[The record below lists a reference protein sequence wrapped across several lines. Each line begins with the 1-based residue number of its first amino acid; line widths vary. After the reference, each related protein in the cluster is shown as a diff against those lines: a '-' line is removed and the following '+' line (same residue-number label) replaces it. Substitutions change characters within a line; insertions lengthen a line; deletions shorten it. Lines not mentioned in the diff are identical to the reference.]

1 MGKEIELKYSIP
13 DCCSVDEI
21 LSHELIRPFISGVSE
36 IFMQSTYYDTRE
48 KLLGKK
54 RITLRRRR
62 ENDTTVYTV
71 KLPVS
76 SADALSTRAEWNVC
90 ADSFDKALCELKK
103 AGCPTEILS
112 LNEDD
117 LCVVAS
123 FEFVRKSAKLCYN
136 NFTGEL
142 CIDRGYLSPDG
153 VLRAPL
159 YELEIELS
167 DGTPDDLC
175 AYGNKI
181 MAALGLSP
189 ESRSKQARARNLK

>member
-13 DCCSVDEI
+13 ETCSINEI
-21 LSHELIRPFISGVSE
+21 LSHELIGPFISGISE
-36 IFMQSTYYDTRE
+36 IFMQSTYYDTRDS
-48 KLLGKK
+48 LLGKK

-62 ENDTTVYTV
+62 ENDTMVYTV
-71 KLPVS
+71 KTPVS
-76 SADALSTRAEWNVC
+76 SNGALSSRAEWNVH
-90 ADSFDKALCELKK
+90 AGSFEEAICELKK
-103 AGCPTEILS
+103 AGCPAEILALS
-112 LNEDD
+112 EKD

-123 FEFVRKSAKLCYN
+123 FEFVRKTAKLCYN

-167 DGTPDDLC
+167 DGNPDNLC

-181 MAALGLSP
+181 MSALSLCP
-189 ESRSKQARARNLK
+189 EYLSKQARARNLK

>member
-1 MGKEIELKYSIP
+1 MSAFNDSMVITKEGCILNAVVTASSYSENTLAYFTF
-13 DCCSVDEI
+13 EI
-21 LSHELIRPFISGVSE
+21 
-36 IFMQSTYYDTRE
+36 RE
-48 KLLGKK
+48 G
-54 RITLRRRR
+54 I
-62 ENDTTVYTV
+62 VG
-71 KLPVS
+71 
-76 SADALSTRAEWNVC
+76 SAVNIYAE
-90 ADSFDKALCELKK
+90 
-103 AGCPTEILS
+103 
-112 LNEDD
+112 